1 MILLNR
7 PQLTAEWNKY
17 VKLTEP
23 TSWQLMKINWG
34 PVNMRQT
41 LPQLAVNTCRH
52 HSCHLNCEGN
62 RLNTPSGLGLSS
74 VSISFVATVDK
85 RQLSNDRTSRS
96 PQPSNLWS
104 AVSWLKE
111 IWWWWIWFYRPQNLT
126 TKNFV
131 DGLNGRR
138 VCDVTCRFPLSCSE
152 AQNQTAMLVVL
163 LPLAK
168 KDIELF
174 TDITYL
180 QRKELQQAHAECL
193 NDTVRPWGLI
203 GSNNLEATKGKNGVT
218 VR

>member
-1 MILLNR
+1 MTELPDLHNHQTYD
-7 PQLTAEWNKY
+7 QLFLDSK
-17 VKLTEP
+17 K
-23 TSWQLMKINWG
+23 
-34 PVNMRQT
+34 
-41 LPQLAVNTCRH
+41 
-52 HSCHLNCEGN
+52 
-62 RLNTPSGLGLSS
+62 SGG
-74 VSISFVATVDK
+74 T
-85 RQLSNDRTSRS
+85 
-96 PQPSNLWS
+96 
-104 AVSWLKE
+104 
-111 IWWWWIWFYRPQNLT
+111 FYRPQNLT

-193 NDTVRPWGLI
+193 NDTVRP
-203 GSNNLEATKGKNGVT
+203 
-218 VR
+218 